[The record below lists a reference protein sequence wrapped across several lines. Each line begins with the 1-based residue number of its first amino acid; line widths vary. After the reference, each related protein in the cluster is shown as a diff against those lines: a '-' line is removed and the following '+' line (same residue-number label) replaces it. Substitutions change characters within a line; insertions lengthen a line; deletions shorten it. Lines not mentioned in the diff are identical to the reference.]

1 MTILFAWLRV
11 ALRDLRGDLS
21 HFGVLL
27 ACLALGVGAIAAVG
41 SVGEA
46 LQAAVARDSRLV
58 LGGDLEAQ
66 LSYRP
71 ANDEERALFDLL
83 QRTLDASR
91 RRGLEMAAEA
101 RPKRT
106 QPRPPAD

>member
-1 MTILFAWLRV
+1 MTIFFGWLRV

-46 LQAAVARDSRLV
+46 LQAAIARDSRSV
-58 LGGDLEAQ
+58 LGGDLEGQ

-71 ANDEERALFDLL
+71 ANAEERALFDKLG
-83 QRTLDASR
+83 TLCRSDR
-91 RRGLEMAAEA
+91 RRRPGAHRTRRA
-101 RPKRT
+101 RSFR
-106 QPRPPAD
+106 